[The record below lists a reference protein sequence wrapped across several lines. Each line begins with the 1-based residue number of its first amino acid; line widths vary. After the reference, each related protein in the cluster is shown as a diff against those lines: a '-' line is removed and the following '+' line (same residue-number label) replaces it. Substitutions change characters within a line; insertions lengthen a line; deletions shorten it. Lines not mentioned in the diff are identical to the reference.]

1 MGSPTPAENRC
12 ESNSLPLGS
21 NAGIGENWI
30 SHLRKGSPCVFATS
44 ARGQRDRPCAWSS
57 SVALP
62 ASAWLRLPKS
72 EKPAAKADA
81 KKPSSYDKNDDEKV
95 QLAAASTRTEPSN
108 KRVLLMFGG
117 DWCGWCHK
125 LHDLFAQNAEIRRL
139 LSYEYE
145 LVMIDTNAP
154 HAPELLEECSKGQ
167 TGVGFPFLAVMD
179 AGGKLCWSGR
189 RPTRSSK
196 EIITTPRK

>member
-1 MGSPTPAENRC
+1 M
-12 ESNSLPLGS
+12 
-21 NAGIGENWI
+21 
-30 SHLRKGSPCVFATS
+30 PCVFATS

-81 KKPSSYDKNDDEKV
+81 KKPSIYDKNDDAKL
-95 QLAAASTRTEPSN
+95 QLPAASTRAERSN

-139 LSYEYE
+139 LSYKYE
-145 LVMIDTNAP
+145 LVMIDTKRPMRLSRSKNARK
-154 HAPELLEECSKGQ
+154 A
-167 TGVGFPFLAVMD
+167 
-179 AGGKLCWSGR
+179 
-189 RPTRSSK
+189 RPAWASHSW
-196 EIITTPRK
+196 P